1 MRDELSRRRFLQ
13 ASALGLG
20 GLIAAACESR
30 PDSSDTAVAGRAR
43 APGDTAGGGSRV
55 AHIGVQLYTVR
66 DLMKADMPGTLRS
79 IAEIG
84 YPEVE
89 FAGYYDREPQAVRD
103 MLDQLR
109 LKAPSGHVPLEVM
122 RTDAAGAIAAAKVI
136 GHRYLIVP
144 WLQPPKTIEAWRG
157 LASEF
162 NRFGTA
168 CREGGVQFAYH
179 NHEFEF
185 TPIAGTM
192 PYDVLLQEC
201 DPELVKMQL
210 DLFWAVKG
218 GQDPVAYFDKH
229 PGRFPLVHVKD
240 MRDLAGAQEMV
251 DVGAGDIDF
260 RRIFAKADK
269 AGLVHYVAEHDNPQD
284 PMATLRTSY
293 ANLRRMLA

>member
-1 MRDELSRRRFLQ
+1 MRDELSRRKFLQ

-20 GLIAAACESR
+20 GLLAAACER
-30 PDSSDTAVAGRAR
+30 GPDSSDTADAGRAG
-43 APGDTAGGGSRV
+43 APGDSARGGSRV
-55 AHIGVQLYTVR
+55 SHIGVQLYTVR

-89 FAGYYDREPQAVRD
+89 FAGYFDREPRAVRD

-109 LKAPSGHVPLEVM
+109 LRAPSAHVPLDVM
-122 RTDAAGAIAAAKVI
+122 RANAAGAITAAEVI

-144 WLQPPKTIEAWRG
+144 WLQAPKTIDAWRG
-157 LASEF
+157 LATEF

-168 CREGGVQFAYH
+168 CRERGVQFAYH

-185 TPIAGTM
+185 TPIAGTL

-201 DPELVKMQL
+201 DPELVKMEL

-218 GQDPVAYFDKH
+218 GQDPVAYFEKH

-260 RRIFAKADK
+260 RRIFAKADQ
-269 AGLVHYVAEHDNPQD
+269 AGLVHYVAEHDNPPD
-284 PMATLRTSY
+284 PMGTLRTSY
-293 ANLRRMLA
+293 TNLRRMLA